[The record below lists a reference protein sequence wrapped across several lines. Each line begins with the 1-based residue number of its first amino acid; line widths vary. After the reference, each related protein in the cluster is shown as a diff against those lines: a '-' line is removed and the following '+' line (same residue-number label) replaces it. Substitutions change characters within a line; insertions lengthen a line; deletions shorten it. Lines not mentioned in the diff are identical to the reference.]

1 ILKLRISGDRQ
12 TILEG
17 EYKIRQSFGMLPS
30 SMFVFKSAA
39 GKTIYYPGSSISL
52 KGRGSGHGVG
62 MCQVGALRKARL
74 GEEYTQILSTYYPGT
89 ELKIIRM
96 EDE

>member
-1 ILKLRISGDRQ
+1 
-12 TILEG
+12 
-17 EYKIRQSFGMLPS
+17 
-30 SMFVFKSAA
+30 
-39 GKTIYYPGSSISL
+39 
-52 KGRGSGHGVG
+52 